1 MYYDYNRILTYNAF
15 LNFLIGERGV
25 GKTYGA
31 SKFVTSRFINKQEE
45 FVYIRRY
52 KSELQK
58 AVPEFFKSLI
68 INNEFP
74 DHNLSVKGNKFL
86 IDNTVAGYS
95 FSLSTAQSLK
105 STNFPKV
112 KTIIFDEFIIEEGQ
126 NHYIKNEV
134 ENFLGMVES
143 IARMKDVRIFM
154 LANAVTITNPY
165 FIYFDISLP
174 YNTDIKTYKDGLILV
189 QYMYNK
195 EYRTAKAKTKFGMLT
210 SGTEYSKYANENNFR
225 LDNKN
230 FIEKKSG
237 TSKCSFGIKY
247 KEHTFGVWF
256 DYNIG
261 KIFVSEDIN
270 CVQIF
275 ACTLNDHT
283 PNTMLLSAIK
293 DYTVWKTFIK
303 NYKLGNVYYENIKI
317 KNIVQELIKF
327 SFSKKAPRKISSP
340 KVLQGTDISRSLISL
355 Q

>member
-1 MYYDYNRILTYNAF
+1 MYYDYSKILSYNAF
-15 LNFLIGERGV
+15 INFLIGERGV

-31 SKFVTSRFINKQEE
+31 SKFVTSRFINKGEE

-58 AVPEFFKSLI
+58 AVPEFFKAL
-68 INNEFP
+68 INNEEFK
-74 DHNLSVKGNKFL
+74 DHKLTTKGNKFI
-86 IDNTVAGYS
+86 IDDKVAGYS

-143 IARMKDVRIFM
+143 ICRMKDVRIFM
-154 LANAVTITNPY
+154 LANAVTISNPY
-165 FIYFDISLP
+165 FIYFDLSLP

-195 EYRTAKAKTKFGMLT
+195 EYREAKAQTKFGKLT
-210 SGTEYSKYANENNFR
+210 ADTEYSKYANENNFR

-230 FIEKKSG
+230 FIEKKTGS
-237 TSKCSFGIKY
+237 SRCSFGIKY
-247 KEHTFGVWF
+247 KDNTYGVWF
-256 DYNIG
+256 DFNEG
-261 KIFVSEDIN
+261 KIFVSQDIN
-270 CVQIF
+270 TSQIF
-275 ACTLNDHT
+275 ACTLHDHT

-293 DYTVWKTFIK
+293 DYNSWKTFIK
-303 NYKLGNVYYENIKI
+303 NYKLGNVYYENVKI
-317 KNIVQELIKF
+317 KNSIQELIKM
-327 SFSKKAPRKISSP
+327 
-340 KVLQGTDISRSLISL
+340 SLNK
-355 Q
+355 

>member
-1 MYYDYNRILTYNAF
+1 MYYDYSKILSYNAF
-15 LNFLIGERGV
+15 INFLIGERGV

-31 SKFVTSRFINKQEE
+31 SKFVTSRFINKGEE

-58 AVPEFFKSLI
+58 AVPEFFKALI
-68 INNEFP
+68 SNEEFP
-74 DHNLSVKGNKFL
+74 DHKLTTKGNKFM
-86 IDNTVAGYS
+86 IDDKVAGYS

-143 IARMKDVRIFM
+143 ICRMKDVRIFM
-154 LANAVTITNPY
+154 LANAVTISNPY
-165 FIYFDISLP
+165 FIYFDLSLP

-195 EYRTAKAKTKFGMLT
+195 EYREAKAQTKFGKLT
-210 SGTEYSKYANENNFR
+210 ADTEYSKYANENNFR

-230 FIEKKSG
+230 FIEKKTGS
-237 TSKCSFGIKY
+237 SRCSFGIKY
-247 KEHTFGVWF
+247 KDNTYGVWF
-256 DYNIG
+256 DYNEG
-261 KIFVSEDIN
+261 KIFVSQDVN
-270 CVQIF
+270 SSQIF
-275 ACTLNDHT
+275 ACTLHDHT

-293 DYTVWKTFIK
+293 DYNSWKTFIK
-303 NYKLGNVYYENIKI
+303 NYKLGNVYFENIKI
-317 KNIVQELIKF
+317 KNSIQELIKM
-327 SFSKKAPRKISSP
+327 
-340 KVLQGTDISRSLISL
+340 SLNK
-355 Q
+355 

>member
-1 MYYDYNRILTYNAF
+1 MYYDYTKILTYNAF
-15 LNFLIGERGV
+15 INFLIGERGV

-31 SKFVTSRFINKQEE
+31 SKFVTSRFINKGEE

-58 AVPEFFKSLI
+58 AVPEFFKALI
-68 INNEFP
+68 NNNEFP
-74 DHNLSVKGNKFL
+74 DHELATKGNKFT
-86 IDNTVAGYS
+86 IDGKVAGYS

-134 ENFLGMVES
+134 ENFLGMIES
-143 IARMKDVRIFM
+143 ISRMRDVRIFM

-189 QYMYNK
+189 QYMYNE
-195 EYRTAKAKTKFGMLT
+195 EYREAKAQTKFGRLT

-230 FIEKKSG
+230 FIEKKTGS
-237 TSKCSFGIKY
+237 SRCSFGIKY
-247 KEHTFGVWF
+247 KDVTYGVWF
-256 DYNIG
+256 DYNAG
-261 KIFVSEDIN
+261 KIFVSLDVN
-270 CVQIF
+270 STQIF

-293 DYTVWKTFIK
+293 DYNSWKTFIK

-317 KNIVQELIKF
+317 KNQIQELIKM
-327 SFSKKAPRKISSP
+327 
-340 KVLQGTDISRSLISL
+340 SLNK
-355 Q
+355 

>member
-1 MYYDYNRILTYNAF
+1 MYYDYSKILSYNAF
-15 LNFLIGERGV
+15 INFLIGERGV

-31 SKFVTSRFINKQEE
+31 SKFVTSRFINKGEE

-58 AVPEFFKSLI
+58 AIPEFFKALI
-68 INNEFP
+68 SNEEFP
-74 DHNLSVKGNKFL
+74 DHKLTTKGNKFM
-86 IDNTVAGYS
+86 IDDKVAGYS

-143 IARMKDVRIFM
+143 ICRMKDVRIFM
-154 LANAVTITNPY
+154 LANAVTISNPY
-165 FIYFDISLP
+165 FIYFDLSLP

-195 EYRTAKAKTKFGMLT
+195 EYREAKAQTKFGKLT
-210 SGTEYSKYANENNFR
+210 ADTEYSKYANENNFR

-230 FIEKKSG
+230 FIEKKTGS
-237 TSKCSFGIKY
+237 SKCSFGIKY
-247 KEHTFGVWF
+247 KDNTYGVWF
-256 DYNIG
+256 DYNEG
-261 KIFVSEDIN
+261 KIFVSQDVN
-270 CVQIF
+270 SSQIF
-275 ACTLNDHT
+275 ACTLHDHT

-293 DYTVWKTFIK
+293 DYNSWKTFIK
-303 NYKLGNVYYENIKI
+303 NYKLGNVYFENIKI
-317 KNIVQELIKF
+317 KNSIQELIKM
-327 SFSKKAPRKISSP
+327 
-340 KVLQGTDISRSLISL
+340 SLNK
-355 Q
+355 

>member
-1 MYYDYNRILTYNAF
+1 MYYDYTKILTYNAF
-15 LNFLIGERGV
+15 INFLIGERGV

-31 SKFVTSRFINKQEE
+31 SKFVTGRFINKGEE

-52 KSELQK
+52 KSELAK
-58 AVPEFFKSLI
+58 AVPEFFKALI
-68 INNEFP
+68 NNNEFP
-74 DHNLSVKGNKFL
+74 DHKLYTKGNKFM
-86 IDNTVAGYS
+86 IDDNIAGYS

-143 IARMKDVRIFM
+143 ISRMRDVRIFM

-165 FIYFDISLP
+165 FIYFDITLP

-195 EYRTAKAKTKFGMLT
+195 EYREAKAQTKFGKLT
-210 SGTEYSKYANENNFR
+210 EGTEYSKYANENNFR

-230 FIEKKSG
+230 FIEKKKGS
-237 TSKCSFGIKY
+237 SRCSFGIKY
-247 KEHTFGVWF
+247 KDVLYGVWF
-256 DYNIG
+256 DYNEG
-261 KIFVSEDIN
+261 KIFVSNDIN
-270 CVQIF
+270 TTQIF

-283 PNTMLLSAIK
+283 PNNMLLSAIK
-293 DYTVWKTFIK
+293 DYNSWKTFIK

-317 KNIVQELIKF
+317 KNQIQELI
-327 SFSKKAPRKISSP
+327 R
-340 KVLQGTDISRSLISL
+340 ISL
-355 Q
+355 NK